1 MAIRAGPQLPVGASV
16 GCSRCGAVRLPC
28 RALRR
33 AAEGLIWRRFGVEV
47 SNAVNERIKSLS
59 NPVGL
64 LVVGSMPLSWP
75 VLCGA
80 ISRTEIH
87 QQPRLLWRVV
97 GGPKTFLALD
107 NGNITL
113 EGRLPELQITRVD
126 IEAQLHV
133 GEVVRRR

>member
-1 MAIRAGPQLPVGASV
+1 MGGSSKCL
-16 GCSRCGAVRLPC
+16 SR
-28 RALRR
+28 
-33 AAEGLIWRRFGVEV
+33 
-47 SNAVNERIKSLS
+47 
-59 NPVGL
+59 GL

-107 NGNITL
+107 NGNVKL
-113 EGRLPELQITRVD
+113 EGRLPQLQITRVNL
-126 IEAQLHV
+126 EAQLHV